1 MASLSPSI
9 PITGSP
15 VISSSVAGI
24 ASVVVVDPSCYSLPY
39 DYSLCEA
46 LARHGCRATLARS
59 EFLYAKWN
67 HPRSFEDW
75 KHFYPSAHGYAFR
88 YGRNR
93 LWKYAKAAEHI
104 FCMQRLARELRK
116 RKPDVVHFQW
126 LPVPAIDRWYVRKI
140 SRIAPVVLT
149 MHNTAAPVHGSVSK
163 LQKLNFRS
171 VYQDFSAVIVHSEFS
186 RQKVIEQG
194 WVPADRIHV
203 IPHGAFDYNSA
214 EEPRNQQKA
223 IPEQEILFFGR
234 IEAYK
239 GLDILIEAF
248 ARLPR
253 RLIETTRLVIAG
265 FPRIDIQPLQERCR
279 ALRIDDR
286 LTWHLRFIAED
297 EIAPLLR
304 SASLVALPYRDID
317 QSGVLMTAIAFDK
330 PVVASRIGGIPETI
344 RDGVHGRL
352 VEPGNVESFAEALQS
367 ILSDAELR
375 KNMSKSVHYLKTG
388 ELSWE
393 RVSQKTLAV
402 YEKIT
407 GRDLSAGRKVA

>member
-1 MASLSPSI
+1 MTPLSPSI
-9 PITGSP
+9 SITGNSIAP
-15 VISSSVAGI
+15 SSAAGI

-46 LARHGCRATLARS
+46 LAQHGCRVTLARS
-59 EFLYAKWN
+59 EFLYAKWS

-75 KHFYPSAHGYAFR
+75 NHFYPLAHGYASR

-93 LWKYAKAAEHI
+93 AWKYAKAAEHI
-104 FCMQRLARELRK
+104 FCMQRLARELHK

-140 SRIAPVVLT
+140 SRMAPVVLT
-149 MHNTAAPVHGSVSK
+149 MHNTTTPVHGSVSK

-186 RQKVIEQG
+186 KQKVIEQG

-203 IPHGAFDYNSA
+203 IPHGVFDYYSA
-214 EEPRNQQKA
+214 EEPWRQQKA
-223 IPEQEILFFGR
+223 ISEQVILFFGR

-239 GLDILIEAF
+239 GLDVLIEAF
-248 ARLPR
+248 AMLPR

-265 FPRIDIQPLQERCR
+265 LPRIDIQPLQERCR
-279 ALRIDDR
+279 ALHIDDR
-286 LTWHLRFIAED
+286 LTWHSRFIAED
-297 EIAPLLR
+297 EIAPLFR
-304 SASLVALPYRDID
+304 SASMVALPYRDID
-317 QSGVLMTAIAFDK
+317 QSGVLMTAVAFDK

-352 VEPGNVESFAEALQS
+352 VEPGNVESFAKALQS
-367 ILSDAELR
+367 ILSDAGLR
-375 KNMSKSVHYLKTG
+375 NNMSKSIRYLKTG

-407 GRDLSAGRKVA
+407 GRDLSTSRKIA

>member
-1 MASLSPSI
+1 MTPLSPSI
-9 PITGSP
+9 PIIGSS
-15 VISSSVAGI
+15 IASSSAAGI
-24 ASVVVVDPSCYSLPY
+24 ASAVVVDPSCYSLPY

-46 LARHGCRATLARS
+46 LTWQGCRVTLARS
-59 EFLYAKWN
+59 EFLYAKWD

-75 KHFYPSAHGYAFR
+75 SHFYPLAHGYASR
-88 YGRNR
+88 YSRNS

-104 FCMQRLARELRK
+104 FCMQRLIHELRK

-149 MHNTAAPVHGSVSK
+149 MHNTSAPVHGAVSK
-163 LQKLNFRS
+163 LEKLSFRS

-194 WVPADRIHV
+194 WVPRDRIHV
-203 IPHGAFDYNSA
+203 IPHGAFDYYSA
-214 EEPRNQQKA
+214 EQSRRRQKA
-223 IPEQEILFFGR
+223 TPEQEILFFGR

-265 FPRIDIQPLQERCR
+265 LPRIDIQPLQERCR
-279 ALRIDDR
+279 ALHIDDR
-286 LTWHLRFIAED
+286 ITWHLRFIAED
-297 EIAPLLR
+297 EVAPLFR
-304 SASLVALPYRDID
+304 SASIVALPYRDID
-317 QSGVLMTAIAFDK
+317 QSGVLLTAIAFDK
-330 PVVASRIGGIPETI
+330 PVVASRLGGIPETI
-344 RDGVHGRL
+344 RDGIHGRL
-352 VEPGNVESFAEALQS
+352 VEPGNVEAFAQALQS
-367 ILSDAELR
+367 ILSDAELQ
-375 KNMSKSVHYLKTG
+375 KNMGQSIRYLKAA

-393 RVSQKTLAV
+393 RVAQKTLAV
-402 YEKIT
+402 YEKIA
-407 GRDLSAGRKVA
+407 GRDLGASRKVA